1 MLQILTAANHSLYQI
16 QGMCHQ
22 RSTKYCPET
31 WGCVFF
37 GEGSLVVTLFTHGN
51 HGLSQEKAGKTRV
64 CIYIYILF
72 FFFLWGGGG
81 GGGWY
86 LLSVN
91 VNLASSELGAKEVQ
105 TLQPIT
111 AELVWE
117 CLKKNRNC
125 KLLQPFVLMTFID

>member
-1 MLQILTAANHSLYQI
+1 MYINLN
-16 QGMCHQ
+16 
-22 RSTKYCPET
+22 
-31 WGCVFF
+31 
-37 GEGSLVVTLFTHGN
+37 TH
-51 HGLSQEKAGKTRV
+51 T
-64 CIYIYILF
+64 YI
-72 FFFLWGGGG
+72 FFLWLR
-81 GGGWY
+81 GGWY

-125 KLLQPFVLMTFID
+125 KRLQPFVLMTFIDWLLTLRHSDLVLEYV